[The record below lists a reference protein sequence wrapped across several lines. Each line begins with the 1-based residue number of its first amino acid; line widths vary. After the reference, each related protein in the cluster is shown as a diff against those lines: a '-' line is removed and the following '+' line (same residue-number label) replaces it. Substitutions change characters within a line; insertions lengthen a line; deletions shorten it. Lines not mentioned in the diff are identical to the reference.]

1 MTDLPQYVT
10 GPARAAQ
17 FCQLWSDH
25 VDALER
31 HLSAKMWALAAASVV
46 LITYP
51 IAQMVIPAVLH
62 AAVIHVVVTHAAVS
76 NVVRTVLSSIGV

>member
-1 MTDLPQYVT
+1 MTNLTQYAAA
-10 GPARAAQ
+10 PASAPAQ

-31 HLSAKMWALAAASVV
+31 HLSAKMWALSVATVV

-51 IAQMVIPAVLH
+51 IAQIVIPAVLN
-62 AAVIHVVVTHAAVS
+62 AVVPD
-76 NVVRTVLSSIGV
+76 VVRTVLSLIGV

>member
-1 MTDLPQYVT
+1 MTNLTQYAA
-10 GPARAAQ
+10 GPASAPAQ

-31 HLSAKMWALAAASVV
+31 HLSAKMWALTIAAVV

-51 IAQMVIPAVLH
+51 IARIVIPDVLH
-62 AAVIHVVVTHAAVS
+62 AVVPD
-76 NVVRTVLSSIGV
+76 VVRTVLSLIGV